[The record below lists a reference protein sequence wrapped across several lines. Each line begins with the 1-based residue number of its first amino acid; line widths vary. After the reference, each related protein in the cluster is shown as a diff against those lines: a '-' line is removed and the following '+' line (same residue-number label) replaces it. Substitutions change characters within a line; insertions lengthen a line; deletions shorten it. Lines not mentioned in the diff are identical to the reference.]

1 MFYFNKEYNWLKKN
15 FYKIIILNLKNIYFK
30 YKSLKTKR
38 NKIFKHNIYK
48 LEIKLSQKN
57 ILKLIIII

>member
-1 MFYFNKEYNWLKKN
+1 MFYFNKEKNWLKKN

-38 NKIFKHNIYK
+38 NKIFKHNI
-48 LEIKLSQKN
+48 
-57 ILKLIIII
+57 

>member
-1 MFYFNKEYNWLKKN
+1 MFYFNKEKNWLKKN

-30 YKSLKTKR
+30 YKSFKTKR

>member
-1 MFYFNKEYNWLKKN
+1 MFYFNKEKNWLKKN

-30 YKSLKTKR
+30 YKSFKIKR
-38 NKIFKHNIYK
+38 NKIFKNNIYK
-48 LEIKLSQKN
+48 LEIKSQKN